1 MDSSWLKSVTPY
13 PFQMPNSH
21 ANAVIK
27 TRIKTRHR
35 QLLLDLPCLL
45 YLCNRIQQRLFRRI
59 IKPFNTDLELCHL
72 INDCFG
78 KQNHKTLKK
87 LTYFLL
93 GPEKAK
99 ILLVWWKFRVWSQHL
114 SESCGLLVMWKM
126 SIYMSIPLYWIPEA
140 VFHIRDEQER
150 PLKLHFSCS
159 LMADC
164 HFLYFYFL

>member
-1 MDSSWLKSVTPY
+1 MSNMDSSWLKSVTPY

-99 ILLVWWKFRVWSQHL
+99 ILLVWWKFRVWSQQYIFQTAVACKSCERWVFTWVFL
-114 SESCGLLVMWKM
+114 STGFQRQF
-126 SIYMSIPLYWIPEA
+126 SILEMNRKGP
-140 VFHIRDEQER
+140 
-150 PLKLHFSCS
+150 
-159 LMADC
+159 
-164 HFLYFYFL
+164 